1 MSGGKKRFKA
11 TIAVKSYTIVGS
23 RPIEHLQLVANTV
36 DEQIH
41 QIKALTTGLDL
52 EEIAVLAAVNAVSDQ
67 LEMQIKMENM
77 QLEMEELQE
86 KINQFEMA
94 ETKE

>member
-1 MSGGKKRFKA
+1 M
-11 TIAVKSYTIVGS
+11 
-23 RPIEHLQLVANTV
+23 V

-77 QLEMEELQE
+77 RLEMEELQE
-86 KINQFEMA
+86 KINQFEMT